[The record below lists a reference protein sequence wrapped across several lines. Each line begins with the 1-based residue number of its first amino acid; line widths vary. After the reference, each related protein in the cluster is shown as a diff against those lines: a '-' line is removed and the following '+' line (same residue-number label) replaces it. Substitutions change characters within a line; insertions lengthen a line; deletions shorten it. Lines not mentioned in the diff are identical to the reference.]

1 MEIEKEI
8 LDKTVHCKKD
18 FDCIKNNNICC
29 TVTRCVDKEVH
40 FVECSQENNSCEYRM
55 TFGFATYICTCPTR
69 KEIYKKYGR

>member
-29 TVTRCVDKEVH
+29 KVESCIDKKVH
-40 FVECSQENNSCEYRM
+40 FVRCSEENACNYRIS
-55 TFGFATYICTCPTR
+55 FGHSYICTCPTR
-69 KEIYKKYGR
+69 IEIYNKYGR